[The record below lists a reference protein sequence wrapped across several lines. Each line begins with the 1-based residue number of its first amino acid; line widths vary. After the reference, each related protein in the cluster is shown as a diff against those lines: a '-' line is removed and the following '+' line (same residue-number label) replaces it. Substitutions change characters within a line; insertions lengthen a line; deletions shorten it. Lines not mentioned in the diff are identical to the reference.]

1 MIGRCEMRL
10 FKRKQKDIDL
20 TKLESRLAETLR
32 PIAPR
37 QEFIDDL
44 RSRLM
49 AHRSLSTQDI
59 IIQQKQTVPR
69 GLIVAGGVVGSLL
82 MLVVSIRGL
91 LSIAGLIS
99 LIVQQRRQLASQP
112 AH

>member
-1 MIGRCEMRL
+1 MRL
-10 FKRKQKDIDL
+10 FKRKQYDIDL
-20 TKLESRLAETLR
+20 SKLESRLAETFR

-37 QEFIDDL
+37 REFVDDL

-49 AHRSLSTQDI
+49 AHRSPSAQDI
-59 IIQQKQTVPR
+59 VIQNQQAVPR
-69 GLIVAGGVVGSLL
+69 GWLVAGGVVGSLL
-82 MLVVSIRGL
+82 MLIVSIRGL

-99 LIVQQRRQLASQP
+99 LFVQQRRQPASQP

>member
-1 MIGRCEMRL
+1 MKL

-20 TKLESRLAETLR
+20 TKLESRLAKTLR

-37 QEFIDDL
+37 QEFVDDL

-49 AHRSLSTQDI
+49 AHQALSTQNI
-59 IIQQKQTVPR
+59 VIQEKQAVPR
-69 GLIVAGGVVGSLL
+69 GWLVAGGVVGSLL
-82 MLVVSIRGL
+82 MLIVSIRGL
-91 LSIAGLIS
+91 LSIAGLIG
-99 LIVQQRRQLASQP
+99 LFMQERRQPASQP

>member
-1 MIGRCEMRL
+1 MRL

-20 TKLESRLAETLR
+20 TNLESRLAETLR

-37 QEFIDDL
+37 QDFVGDL

-49 AHRSLSTQDI
+49 AHKALASQNIVIQD
-59 IIQQKQTVPR
+59 KQVVPR
-69 GLIVAGGVVGSLL
+69 GWLVAGGVVGSLL
-82 MLVVSIRGL
+82 MLIVSIRGL

-99 LIVQQRRQLASQP
+99 LFMQERRQPATQP

>member
-1 MIGRCEMRL
+1 MKW

-20 TKLESRLAETLR
+20 HKIESRLADTMR
-32 PIAPR
+32 PVAPR
-37 QEFIDDL
+37 QEFVDDL

-49 AHRSLSTQDI
+49 AHRSLSAQDI
-59 IIQQKQTVPR
+59 IIQNKQAVPR
-69 GLIVAGGVVGSLL
+69 GWIVAGGVVGSLL
-82 MLVVSIRGL
+82 MLIVSIRGL

-99 LIVQQRRQLASQP
+99 LFVQQRRQPATQP